1 MAAEVLLSPDTARL
15 RRQHLL
21 LTDMDHS
28 CIIKVPLGKGMEQ
41 FSGVHQSWVAQPH
54 RRH

>member
-1 MAAEVLLSPDTARL
+1 MVAEVLLSPDTARL

-21 LTDMDHS
+21 FTGMDHS
-28 CIIKVPLGKGMEQ
+28 HVIKVPFGKGMEQ
-41 FSGVHQSWVAQPH
+41 LSGVHLSWVAQPH